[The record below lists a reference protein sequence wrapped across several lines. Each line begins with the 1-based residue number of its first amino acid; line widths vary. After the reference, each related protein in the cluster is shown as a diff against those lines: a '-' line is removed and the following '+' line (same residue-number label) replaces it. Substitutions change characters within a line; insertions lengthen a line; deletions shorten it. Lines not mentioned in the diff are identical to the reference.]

1 VQQQLTFRSASVD
14 DVDAVVALVESAY
27 RGESSKAGW
36 TTEAHLLEG
45 QRTDTEAVSSVVAA
59 PEAHLTLAVDA
70 ATGELL
76 GCCQLERR
84 EGGVAYF
91 GTFAVRPGLQ
101 GRGVGKQL
109 LAEAERRA
117 REEWGA
123 HTMEMT
129 VIAQREDLIAWYA
142 RRGYRSTGE
151 TRPFPYGNERFGRPL
166 RADLEFLVL
175 AKELAAGSTQL
186 RHDM

>member
-1 VQQQLTFRSASVD
+1 MQQKVAFRSASAD

-27 RGESSKAGW
+27 RGESSRVGW

-45 QRTDTEAVSSVVAA
+45 QRTDTEAISSVVAA
-59 PEAHLTLAVDA
+59 PDARVTLAVDA

-84 EGGVAYF
+84 EAGVVYF

-101 GRGVGKQL
+101 GGGVGKRL

-129 VIAQREDLIAWYA
+129 VIAQREDLIAWYV

-166 RADLEFLVL
+166 RPDLEFLVL
-175 AKELAAGSTQL
+175 AKDLAAGST
-186 RHDM
+186 